1 MVHRKQKQCAW
12 EGCEVQW
19 DAKGE
24 RGCGKKKWCDKH
36 KLLVLQQ
43 YRKKYYQN
51 NKTAFKRRQTE
62 WNLGNR
68 ERYLECQAVYR
79 DKNRERINEK
89 ARMGNRERYL
99 ECQAVYRDKNRER
112 INEKARKYYHA
123 HKQERIN
130 KYSTTKEYIKAKN
143 LRHYRENRDAILA
156 KRRERW
162 HKTKDLNKG

>member
-1 MVHRKQKQCAW
+1 MGKMKQKQCAW
-12 EGCEVQW
+12 DGCEVQW

-24 RGCGKKKWCDKH
+24 RGNGNKKWCDKH

-51 NKTAFKRRQTE
+51 NKAAFKRRQTE

-79 DKNRERINEK
+79 DKNREI
-89 ARMGNRERYL
+89 
-99 ECQAVYRDKNRER
+99 

-123 HKQERIN
+123 RKQERIN
-130 KYSTTKEYIKAKN
+130 KYSTTKEYVKAKN
-143 LRHYRENRDAILA
+143 LRHYHENREAIKA
-156 KRRERW
+156 KRRERY